1 MTFPP
6 AVEESLLPLSLPMGE
21 YGWLYYAVCAG
32 VFALTGFIAGYFIWR
47 KGNMQTL
54 DAEMEIQLNE
64 SELKNLS
71 SDLEKDGK
79 KLDPVETG
87 DPLDTLLSNF
97 GEKS

>member
-6 AVEESLLPLSLPMGE
+6 AVEESMFPPSLPMGE
-21 YGWLYYAVCAG
+21 YGWLYYGVCAG
-32 VFALTGFIAGYFIWR
+32 AFALTGFIAGYFIWR

-71 SDLEKDGK
+71 ADLEREGK
-79 KLDPVETG
+79 QLEPAQTG
-87 DPLDTLLSNF
+87 DPLDALLSNF